1 MVANRDYKA
10 ISMAVKNKCQSFNK
24 LTHCDM
30 SCIIK
35 NFILLQMHALMIK
48 LHIKLYYSKKK
59 KKKIFWVLHVVLMQ
73 FYSERLVD

>member
-1 MVANRDYKA
+1 
-10 ISMAVKNKCQSFNK
+10 
-24 LTHCDM
+24 M

-59 KKKIFWVLHVVLMQ
+59 EDFLGTTCCFDAILLGET
-73 FYSERLVD
+73 SRLIECFSRAIGL

>member
-1 MVANRDYKA
+1 
-10 ISMAVKNKCQSFNK
+10 
-24 LTHCDM
+24 M

-59 KKKIFWVLHVVLMQ
+59 EDFLGTTCCFDAILLGETSRLIECFSRAIVLQSHSQEAVTHK
-73 FYSERLVD
+73 